1 MGCAQLSGA
10 GKQAM
15 HAAPGATVLAQ
26 GVVQYIHMHINKLVG
41 GCGGWGGGYCTLQLT
56 S

>member
-41 GCGGWGGGYCTLQLT
+41 GCGGWGGGNCTLQLT